1 MINVKDLSDY
11 ITNNSYSGIDAVVP
25 LVNEYIEYNYVNMA
39 THTINTV
46 WVHDGK
52 IDYIIMSIHDTKD
65 DSKYIVACDINDA
78 YKGKINN
85 IQVHKIDLEQKGAIP
100 GFHFMEEDYLITPT
114 AIYHERKVINI
125 EPSVY
130 TKLLALNDGKT
141 CFCDHYF
148 SKFCSENFDLSYSIP
163 LFERSLLFGNKNVY
177 LVVFHGD
184 GTTEIYNK
192 TKYLYNP
199 KNKLLASNIH
209 EFLIRGDNNAI

>member
-1 MINVKDLSDY
+1 MINVKDLENY
-11 ITNNSYSGIDAVVP
+11 IENHSHLGLSIGMIIP
-25 LVNEYIEYNYVNMA
+25 LVNEYIGYNHVNMA
-39 THTINTV
+39 IHTINTV

-78 YKGKINN
+78 YKNKINN
-85 IQVHKIDLEQKGAIP
+85 IQVYQDSEQKNIIP
-100 GFHFMEEDYLITPT
+100 GFHFMETDYLVTPT

-148 SKFCSENFDLSYSIP
+148 SKFCLENFNLSYSIP

-184 GTTEIYNK
+184 DTTEIYDK

-199 KNKLLASNIH
+199 VNKLFNGDS
-209 EFLIRGDNNAI
+209 IRG